1 MQLPS
6 LGERNVLIFVS
17 KENALVF
24 LEWEIVNIVI
34 AIPRC
39 EVQKYL
45 VHKVWDR
52 FIRFN
57 ARFVKV
63 AHQFG
68 VHKKVIPPQI
78 TSREIQSVIPEL
90 IKVILDIGM

>member
-1 MQLPS
+1 
-6 LGERNVLIFVS
+6 
-17 KENALVF
+17 VF
-24 LEWEIVNIVI
+24 FEWEIVDVVI
-34 AIPRC
+34 AITRC
-39 EVQKYL
+39 KIQKYL
-45 VHKVWDR
+45 VRKVWDR
-52 FIRFN
+52 FSRFN

-90 IKVILDIGM
+90 IEVILDIGM

>member
-1 MQLPS
+1 
-6 LGERNVLIFVS
+6 
-17 KENALVF
+17 VF
-24 LEWEIVNIVI
+24 LEWKIVDVVV
-34 AIPRC
+34 AITRC

-45 VHKVWDR
+45 VRKVWDG
-52 FIRFN
+52 FTRFN

-63 AHQFG
+63 GHQFG

-90 IKVILDIGM
+90 IKVILDIRM